1 MKDLNPLDPYF
12 GNILTKGLG
21 PILSRKQAMARMTFL
36 PPQPGDVSGIPKHIR
51 MHYLMQL
58 RDLHIPSL
66 EGGRLVE
73 TVDLI
78 VRPSYRYRDPR
89 NPHTW
94 SVVGNEPLEHKTP
107 RAPAGAAVAVGHS
120 GTGKTEGILRGFH
133 CYPRQVILHDDFPRL
148 ASGLTQVVWISVDV
162 PASGRAQDL
171 ARNLMRAWDAAMA
184 AHVPNIPPR
193 FSEILSKSR
202 GDGGQ
207 MLDEW
212 RQVAASHFL
221 GILHLDEIQN
231 FFKLQTLEKR
241 RNRKNAEGGLEL
253 SIVEDQCLKWIL
265 TLTNTWQI
273 GLLVSG
279 TPDGVGALTKRLSN
293 VQRFVTSG
301 YHQFPHFESADDPF
315 FANVLFPQLMK
326 YQFVKH
332 PLPKSDDLAKLVI
345 ELSGGILRLVI
356 ALWVAA
362 HRVAFERNS
371 DKLLAED
378 FKRAAATYLAPIGP
392 AVAALRSRDPKL
404 MARYE
409 DLIVR
414 DDGYWATFWGAM
426 TGS

>member
-1 MKDLNPLDPYF
+1 MVDAKGLDPYA

-21 PILSRKQAMARMTFL
+21 PILSREQATARMTFL
-36 PPQPGDVSGIPKHIR
+36 PTVPGDISGVPKHIR
-51 MHYLMQL
+51 MHYLVQL

-89 NPHTW
+89 APQTW
-94 SVVGNEPLEHKTP
+94 SVIGNEPLAHKTP

-120 GTGKTEGILRGFH
+120 GTGKTEAILRGFN
-133 CYPRQVILHDDFPRL
+133 CYPQQVVLHDNFPHMARGL
-148 ASGLTQVVWISVDV
+148 AQMVWLSADV
-162 PASGRAQDL
+162 PASGGAVDL
-171 ARNLMRAWDAAMA
+171 ARSLMRAWDAAMA
-184 AHVPNIPPR
+184 AYLPNVPSR
-193 FSEILSKSR
+193 FFNTLEKAIRDKDR
-202 GDGGQ
+202 

-221 GILHLDEIQN
+221 GILHLDEVQN

-241 RNRKNAEGGLEL
+241 RSRKNPEGGLEL

-273 GLLVSG
+273 GLLLSG

-301 YHQFPHFESADDPF
+301 FHRFPHFESADDPF
-315 FANVLFPQLMK
+315 FASVVFPQLLR
-326 YQFVKH
+326 YQLVKH
-332 PLPKSDDLAKLVI
+332 PLPNTPGLANLII
-345 ELSGGILRLVI
+345 ELSGGILRIIV

-362 HRVAFERNS
+362 HRIAFERNA
-371 DKLLAED
+371 DDLRVED
-378 FKRAAATYLAPIGP
+378 FRRAAATYLAPVGP
-392 AVAALRSRDPKL
+392 AVTALRSRDPKL
-404 MARYE
+404 MSRYE
-409 DLIVR
+409 DMIVR
-414 DDGYWATFWGAM
+414 DDGYWSTFWNSM
-426 TGS
+426 VST